1 MNGIDT
7 SFWVSG
13 IILLIAVFCQLWS
26 FARTVR
32 LRQQL
37 EAIFPKQPDED
48 LSAGL
53 AEDDV
58 SVQICYKNKRK
69 HSRQFERIVSA
80 INNYLK
86 KNSGAADYSTL
97 KDITDRQTDTL
108 EAQIDA
114 LVPVPIYL
122 GICGTVLGIVIG
134 VGVLSFGEGWD

>member
-13 IILLIAVFCQLWS
+13 IILLIAVVCQLWS

-53 AEDDV
+53 AEDGV
-58 SVQICYKNKRK
+58 SVQICYKNKR
-69 HSRQFERIVSA
+69 
-80 INNYLK
+80 
-86 KNSGAADYSTL
+86 
-97 KDITDRQTDTL
+97 
-108 EAQIDA
+108 
-114 LVPVPIYL
+114 
-122 GICGTVLGIVIG
+122 
-134 VGVLSFGEGWD
+134 